1 MEIAV
6 ENGAAIGE
14 MGRHEFGQVMMKQNL
29 LPPRATLESGPEI
42 FSRNTLVHTEIPFSR
57 PVLFKVFQSN

>member
-1 MEIAV
+1 
-6 ENGAAIGE
+6 
-14 MGRHEFGQVMMKQNL
+14 MKQNL